1 MASFDDTQQNKQ
13 LQEIRLKEEEQ
24 SVERN
29 AKILGLPYI
38 DLSGVSIETDAL
50 KLLPESDARQKE
62 IAFFKM
68 TGKHI
73 YAAINGVAN
82 PETQAVI
89 TKFEGEGFLVT
100 PYLVSKRSL
109 NKAFDRYKDI
119 NLTRQSS
126 GLLDISED
134 ALARLT
140 EQIKNNTD
148 IAVQFKTITQS
159 REPRMV
165 THLMELIFG
174 AAIATKS
181 SDIHIEPQEAEVRLR
196 YRQDGVLQDIVFF
209 SHDIFKG
216 LNSRIKLLSEMKL
229 TNEQGA
235 QDGRFT
241 IKYKGEEIEI
251 RTSVIPGSYGESIVM
266 RILDPNATKVTF
278 NELGI
283 EPKLFALLEKEIEKP
298 NGLILTTGPTGSGK
312 TTTLYAFLRKVYT
325 PEIKILTIEDPIE
338 YHLQGITQTQVDSE
352 KGYTF
357 LSGLRA
363 ALRQDPD
370 VVMVGE
376 IRDTETAKIAINAS
390 LTGHLVLSTLHTNN
404 AAGAIPRL
412 IDLGVTPEIL
422 SSGLSVSI
430 AQRLVRKLCPHCK
443 QARPTTPAEEM
454 VLRRVIEHA
463 QNYNKNISEYGVTI
477 DTNPFTVYE
486 PVGCDQC
493 NVTGYKGRVGIYEAI
508 LMDEQVEK
516 CIYNNPTERA
526 IQDAGDRQGILNMKE
541 DGLVKILLG
550 VTSLEEVTKVVDLE
564 YKEEEMR
571 MVVPQPGTTPIQT
584 APAPVTTTPQ
594 ASVFTRAEQA
604 PLPAY
609 ETLPPEGREL
619 AFLVEHLKTLEMEQR
634 VHPDTSA
641 EAKIRMLHE
650 TILGLIK
657 RMPLDSL
664 FALRRPEEEVHNE
677 INFIMHDLKR
687 LEEEQRVN
695 PSIAIADRL
704 RSIRSTIESL

>member
-1 MASFDDTQQNKQ
+1 MADFDDTQQNKQ

-29 AKILGLPYI
+29 AKILGFPYI
-38 DLSGVSIETDAL
+38 DLAGVSIETDAL
-50 KLLPESDARQKE
+50 KLIPESEARQKE

-68 TGKHI
+68 TGKHV
-73 YAAINGVAN
+73 YAAISGVAN
-82 PETQAVI
+82 PETQALI
-89 TKFEGEGFLVT
+89 TKFETDGYMVS

-134 ALARLT
+134 ALAQLT
-140 EQIKNNTD
+140 EQIKNNND
-148 IAVQFKTITQS
+148 IAVRFNEIIKS

-165 THLMELIFG
+165 THLMELVFG

-181 SDIHIEPQEAEVRLR
+181 SDIHIEPQEAQVRLR

-338 YHLQGITQTQVDSE
+338 YHLQGITQTQVDTE

-443 QARPTTPAEEM
+443 QQRSATPEEET

-463 QNYNKNISEYGVTI
+463 QHYNKDLTGYGVTI
-477 DTNPFTVYE
+477 NEQPFVLHE
-486 PVGCDQC
+486 PVGCEQC
-493 NVTGYKGRVGIYEAI
+493 NKTGYKGRVGIYEAI
-508 LMDEQVEK
+508 LMDENVEK
-516 CIYNNPTERA
+516 CIYTNPTERA

-550 VTSLEEVTKVVDLE
+550 VTSMDEVVKVVDLE
-564 YKEEEMR
+564 YKEEDMR
-571 MVVPQPGTTPIQT
+571 AVTLDTAHTPATHTPTPSPIPTT
-584 APAPVTTTPQ
+584 A
-594 ASVFTRAEQA
+594 VFTRAEPDMQH
-604 PLPAY
+604 Y
-609 ETLPPEGREL
+609 ETTPTEGHEL
-619 AFLVEHLKTLEMEQR
+619 AFLVEHLKQLEQEQR
-634 VHPDTSA
+634 VNPDASA
-641 EAKIRMLHE
+641 EAKIQMLHE
-650 TILGLIK
+650 TIMSLIK
-657 RMPLDSL
+657 RMPLESL
-664 FALRRPEEEVHNE
+664 FTMRRPEEEVHNE
-677 INFIMHDLKR
+677 INFIMNDLKR
-687 LEEEQRVN
+687 LEAEQRTN
-695 PSIAIADRL
+695 PSLAVADRL
-704 RSIRSTIESL
+704 RSIRSTIENL